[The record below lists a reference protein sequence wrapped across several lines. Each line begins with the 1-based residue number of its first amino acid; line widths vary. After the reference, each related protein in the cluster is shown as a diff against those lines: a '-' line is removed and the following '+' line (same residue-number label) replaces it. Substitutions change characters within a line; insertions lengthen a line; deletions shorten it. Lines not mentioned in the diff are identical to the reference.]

1 MISKKHREATQAVTK
16 SSTSQVMLGN
26 QDTGGRR
33 RGGELRFIE
42 NLLCTWQSTA
52 ST

>member
-33 RGGELRFIE
+33 RGGELRFTE